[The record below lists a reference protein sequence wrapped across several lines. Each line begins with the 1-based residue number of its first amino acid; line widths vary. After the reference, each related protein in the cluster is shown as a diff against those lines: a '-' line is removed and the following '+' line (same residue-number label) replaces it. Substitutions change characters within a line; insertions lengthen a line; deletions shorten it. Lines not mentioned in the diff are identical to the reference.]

1 MDKLKNRTWW
11 AEVLERAVKSAAQM
25 ALITI
30 GGAVV
35 LQDVGWLEVLSA
47 AGLAALLSVLTS
59 IATLPDKT
67 TEEAPQ

>member
-59 IATLPDKT
+59 IATLPGKT